1 MRDISSAG
9 QSGAPHAHTPYP
21 AQDALLN
28 ATNELSSA
36 IETAEAELEN
46 SYCSIATEPLS
57 EQANPNLNTEIQEQI
72 ELLKQV
78 NSNLKQ
84 AHQRTMS
91 MEDELSARYND
102 MQKSRNRKWYLP
114 NPPANG
120 TIDLE
125 ERQPDY
131 FAQGINAYKLLLVCF
146 IGSFAGVVVESLW
159 CLLRHGYIESRAGL
173 VYGPF
178 NLLYGV
184 GAVALTWALYRF
196 RNRGP
201 WLSFLGSMFVGSVV
215 EYLCSWGQEALFGSR
230 SWDYSA
236 MPFNLNGR
244 ICLLYA
250 CFWGVLGV
258 LWIKDIYPRM
268 AKLILKLPNKIG
280 KIATWCVTIFL
291 IFNAAMSLLSVQR
304 WSDRIHDI
312 PPSNPFW
319 EMIDSC
325 FPDERMERIYANM
338 EFGT

>member
-1 MRDISSAG
+1 MRDLSSAG
-9 QSGAPHAHTPYP
+9 QSGVSLDCTPYP
-21 AQDALLN
+21 AQDTLLR
-28 ATNELSSA
+28 ATNELCSA
-36 IETAEAELEN
+36 VETAEAELEN

-57 EQANPNLNTEIQEQI
+57 KQANPNLNTEIQAQL
-72 ELLKQV
+72 ELLRQV

-178 NLLYGV
+178 NLLY
-184 GAVALTWALYRF
+184 
-196 RNRGP
+196 
-201 WLSFLGSMFVGSVV
+201 
-215 EYLCSWGQEALFGSR
+215 
-230 SWDYSA
+230 
-236 MPFNLNGR
+236 
-244 ICLLYA
+244 
-250 CFWGVLGV
+250 
-258 LWIKDIYPRM
+258 
-268 AKLILKLPNKIG
+268 
-280 KIATWCVTIFL
+280 
-291 IFNAAMSLLSVQR
+291 
-304 WSDRIHDI
+304 
-312 PPSNPFW
+312 
-319 EMIDSC
+319 
-325 FPDERMERIYANM
+325 
-338 EFGT
+338 